1 MWWLKS
7 FILAGMTDTALVVTG
22 VLTALAAAAA
32 ALFAGLAIRAQDR
45 AQRRQQALENF
56 RWLTSSWDALRP
68 QRARAARSLREDGEA
83 VTDIREVLNFL
94 ESAGYLVRR
103 RYLDLEVTESVL
115 AAQIRG
121 WWSLG
126 QSVVA
131 SGRAEFGPTI
141 FEDLEWLHA
150 QLRFPAPQREG
161 WRERFLSREEANL
174 SEDSTTARA

>member
-1 MWWLKS
+1 
-7 FILAGMTDTALVVTG
+7 MTDTALVVTG

-32 ALFAGLAIRAQDR
+32 ALFAGLAIRSQDR

-68 QRARAARSLREDGEA
+68 QRSRAARSLRMDQESI
-83 VTDIREVLNFL
+83 TDIREVLNFL

-103 RYLDLEVTESVL
+103 HYLDLEVTEAVL
-115 AAQIRG
+115 APQIRG
-121 WWSLG
+121 WWSVA
-126 QSVVA
+126 QSVVV

-141 FEDLEWLHA
+141 FEDLEWLHG
-150 QLRFPAPQREG
+150 QLRSAPARREG

-174 SEDSTTARA
+174 DQDSTGASTQGVAR

>member
-1 MWWLKS
+1 
-7 FILAGMTDTALVVTG
+7 MTDTALVVTG
-22 VLTALAAAAA
+22 VVTALAAAAA
-32 ALFAGLAIRAQDR
+32 ALFAGLAIRSQDR

-56 RWLTSSWDALRP
+56 RWLTSSWDELRP
-68 QRARAARSLREDGEA
+68 QRARAAHSLREDGES

-103 RYLDLEVTESVL
+103 HYLDLEVTEAVL

-131 SGRAEFGPTI
+131 IGRAEFGPTI

-150 QLRFPAPQREG
+150 QLRFPTPQREG

-174 SEDSTTARA
+174 SEDSTTARAKGVAR